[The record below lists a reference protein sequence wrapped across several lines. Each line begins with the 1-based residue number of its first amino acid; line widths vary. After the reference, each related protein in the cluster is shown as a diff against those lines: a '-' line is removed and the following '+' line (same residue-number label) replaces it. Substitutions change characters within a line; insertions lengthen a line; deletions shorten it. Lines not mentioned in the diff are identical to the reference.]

1 MPKYIKH
8 LPLTARIA
16 RPASPPWAVI
26 LASIT
31 CLLIAACDTSETTP
45 NNPRWEADIPTVSG
59 QNHGE
64 NSGNRPPVLKRIGN
78 RQVVVNE
85 ALNLSLEA
93 LDPDADPLTFA
104 VFGDLPAN
112 AKFDKLEGRLDWTP
126 KSIIAPFYLTF
137 QVSDGIEIDR
147 ETVRINTTNQKE
159 NEAPSFVKIGDQVVP
174 PGAQMALTLE
184 ATDPNSDKLL
194 FEIDG
199 EAPEGTSLDAESG
212 LFQWNVP
219 VELNGS
225 TIRIGFKVTDGA
237 LSDTMDTKFIIGD
250 GAGVPSPPVFAPIGP
265 FDAAD
270 LAPAES
276 PPGSGAD

>member
-1 MPKYIKH
+1 
-8 LPLTARIA
+8 
-16 RPASPPWAVI
+16 
-26 LASIT
+26 
-31 CLLIAACDTSETTP
+31 
-45 NNPRWEADIPTVSG
+45 
-59 QNHGE
+59 
-64 NSGNRPPVLKRIGN
+64 SGNRPPVLKRIGN

-237 LSDTMDTKFIIGD
+237 LSDTMDTK
-250 GAGVPSPPVFAPIGP
+250 
-265 FDAAD
+265 
-270 LAPAES
+270 
-276 PPGSGAD
+276 